1 MKDTKA
7 KADHAKNSNTVKF
20 CFILKLKDKKSSIN
34 LDHLHVY
41 SLQLL
46 FVET

>member
-7 KADHAKNSNTVKF
+7 KADHAKKFQYCEVLFYIEVKGQ
-20 CFILKLKDKKSSIN
+20 KSSIN